1 MSLLS
6 VTAFY
11 PSRILLVQFFQ
22 FQVVKQISRKGLP
35 CALAMVDGLL
45 EGIPLEEADRVFF
58 VDIVPNTPAG
68 KRLQLLYLGEVRFD
82 N

>member
-1 MSLLS
+1 
-6 VTAFY
+6 
-11 PSRILLVQFFQ
+11 
-22 FQVVKQISRKGLP
+22 
-35 CALAMVDGLL
+35 MVDGLL